1 MAISHTIVKKR
12 PASGA
17 PMSDA
22 ERAVR
27 IDLAAAYRLAYRHG
41 WDDLI
46 YTHIS
51 ARAPGVHDEFLVN
64 AFGLCFEEIIAS
76 NLVKIDIDGTIVG
89 ESEYPVNAAGFVIH
103 GAIHRAAPAMGCVM
117 HLHTQAGIAVS
128 AMEQGLLPLSQHAM
142 RFYNR
147 IGYHEFEGIALSA
160 EEEKRLVADLGS
172 HRALILRNHGLLTC
186 GETVAEAFVYMFYL
200 EMACK
205 IQIAAMSGGRPHLP
219 QAEVPER
226 TALQFAEDTDPQGSR
241 EWPAMLRR
249 LDRECPDYR
258 N

>member
-1 MAISHTIVKKR
+1 MAVAHSIKKQR
-12 PASGA
+12 PADTAQISE
-17 PMSDA
+17 A
-22 ERAVR
+22 ERQVR
-27 IDLAAAYRLAYRHG
+27 RDLAAAYRLAYRHG

-51 ARAPGVHDEFLVN
+51 ARVPGTHDAFLVN
-64 AFGLCFEEIIAS
+64 AFGLCFEEITAS
-76 NLVKIDIDGTIVG
+76 NLVKIDIDGTIIG

-103 GAIHRAAPAMGCVM
+103 GAIHKAVPEIMCVM

-128 AMEQGLLPLSQHAM
+128 AMEDGLLPLSQHAM
-142 RFYNR
+142 RFHGR

-160 EEEKRLVADLGS
+160 DEEKRLVGDLGR
-172 HRALILRNHGLLTC
+172 HRVMILRNHGLLTC
-186 GETVAEAFVYMFYL
+186 GETVAEAFVYMYYL

-205 IQIAAMSGGRPHLP
+205 IQIAAMAAQRLHLP
-219 QAEVPER
+219 TPKIPDL
-226 TALQFAEDTDPQGSR
+226 TASQFAEDADPPGSR

-249 LDRECPDYR
+249 LDRECPEYR

>member
-1 MAISHTIVKKR
+1 MAVSHTIVKQR
-12 PASGA
+12 PATGA

-22 ERAVR
+22 ERKVR
-27 IDLAAAYRLAYRHG
+27 VDLAAAYRLAYRHG

-51 ARAPGVHDEFLVN
+51 ARAPEVHDEFLVN
-64 AFGLCFEEIIAS
+64 AFGLCFEEITAS
-76 NLVKIDIDGTIVG
+76 NLVKIDIEGTIVG

-103 GAIHRAAPAMGCVM
+103 GAIHKAVPAMGCVM
-117 HLHTQAGIAVS
+117 HLHTPAGIAVS
-128 AMEQGLLPLSQHAM
+128 AMPQGLLPISQHAM
-142 RFYNR
+142 RFHNR
-147 IGYHEFEGIALSA
+147 HGYHEFEGIALSPG
-160 EEEKRLVADLGS
+160 EERRLVADLGN
-172 HRALILRNHGLLTC
+172 HRVLILRNHGLLTC
-186 GETVAEAFVYMFYL
+186 GETVAEAFIYMYYL

-205 IQIAAMSGGRPHLP
+205 IQISVMAGGPPHLP
-219 QAEVPER
+219 PPDVPER
-226 TALQFAEDTDPQGSR
+226 TAIQFAEDTDPQGSR